1 MRRILFLLLVAMLA
15 LFMIVSCDGQTP
27 GPDQEQ
33 TEGPSNPGGGDG
45 TEIPEGP
52 VDPSGMLK
60 LQAIGE
66 DVIIV
71 NCDASAVDVVIPDG
85 VTEIGY
91 GAFDDCS
98 ELVSIIIPDSVT
110 RIDDLA
116 FSYCQKLENITM
128 SDNVSYIGGQAFQ
141 FCESLTSIELPN
153 ALTAIEYCA
162 FESCTNL
169 KNITIPNG
177 VKTIGERV
185 FDNCTSLTDITIP
198 DSVTEIGSGAFSYSG
213 LKTIS
218 LPQSLNDEYEA
229 QKTDDLA
236 NWAIPEDC
244 KVTFR

>member
-128 SDNVSYIGGQAFQ
+128 SDNV
-141 FCESLTSIELPN
+141 
-153 ALTAIEYCA
+153 EYCA